1 MTDRG
6 LEKKLH
12 KMMPIKLFLIDI
24 MQISFMDWIENSI
37 ADIGREIAPTDIFQV
52 LNRQNNSPHQAS
64 NSRDWH
70 FSAGIAQ
77 FFLQTPAEDVSLG

>member
-24 MQISFMDWIENSI
+24 MQISFMDWIEISI
-37 ADIGREIAPTDIFQV
+37 VDIGREIAPTDIFQ
-52 LNRQNNSPHQAS
+52 LTLS
-64 NSRDWH
+64 N
-70 FSAGIAQ
+70 
-77 FFLQTPAEDVSLG
+77 FF